1 MHIFWQWPLQ
11 WLKLGKEKLVQQ
23 NQRCP
28 FRFSWR
34 KTKAIQCGPVW
45 SHWSINAI
53 GNFDYFLTVLISNS
67 LYIDLKSQVFSKRKT
82 SQVTSHKQRNMNRH
96 SPELLK
102 FLVPLLFFL
111 FHTSYGEVGTAALYS
126 PPYSPTAC
134 YGSDASQFPSR
145 NLFAAAGDGIWDNG
159 AACGRLYLVRCITTA
174 STPYACNQ
182 NQTIQIKIVG
192 YIGQAPFAH
201 STYNATMVL
210 SNTAFGTIAN
220 SSTGSSYI
228 NIEFEQ

>member
-1 MHIFWQWPLQ
+1 M
-11 WLKLGKEKLVQQ
+11 G
-23 NQRCP
+23 R
-28 FRFSWR
+28 
-34 KTKAIQCGPVW
+34 GPDW
-45 SHWSINAI
+45 SHWSINVI

-67 LYIDLKSQVFSKRKT
+67 LYICFKVPSFLQKKNVPCHKPQQRK
-82 SQVTSHKQRNMNRH
+82 MNRH
-96 SPELLK
+96 SSELLK

-126 PPYSPTAC
+126 PPHSPTAC
-134 YGSDASQFPSR
+134 YGSDASQFPSS

-159 AACGRLYLVRCITTA
+159 AACGRLYLVSCITTG

-192 YIGQAPFAH
+192 YISRPPFAH